1 MGVSESVLDKVFER
15 IDRNRDDLLEA
26 LRALV
31 GIWGHILICDLFCG
45 MWTQAA

>member
-45 MWTQAA
+45 MWA